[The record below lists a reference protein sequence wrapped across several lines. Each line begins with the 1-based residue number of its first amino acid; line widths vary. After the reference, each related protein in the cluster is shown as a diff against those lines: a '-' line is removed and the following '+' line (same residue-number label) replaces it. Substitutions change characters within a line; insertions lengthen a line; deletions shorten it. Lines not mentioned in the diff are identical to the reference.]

1 MKIKNWRKSL
11 LPKNSLIKDVIY
23 NLNRSKLKI
32 SLIQENQKLIGI
44 ITDGDIRRGLLKNLS
59 LNDNVSKIIKK
70 KPITIQD
77 KFSDN
82 KIIDLL
88 NQKSV
93 DIVPIINSKKKI
105 KGLYAK
111 DFTNKHDK
119 FPKTAV
125 VIMAGGFG
133 KRLMPITKK
142 IPKPLI
148 EIKNVPIIEKILL
161 SFINEGFKNFFI
173 VGHYKIE
180 MIINHLKKFNTQIN
194 IKFIKEKKPL
204 GTAGGLFFLKNH
216 KYDNFIISNS
226 DVITSMNY
234 SDFLKFHKKNK
245 SNITIAGKKESFE
258 IPFGVLK
265 KSNDNL
271 KDINEKPSLDLI
283 INAGIYILD
292 KKIINKLNKPRYLKM
307 TDFIKKI
314 SDKKIIKKIF
324 ILHENWIDI
333 GSKKDLQKAKT
344 NVKF

>member
-1 MKIKNWRKSL
+1 MKIKNWKKSI

-23 NLNRSKLKI
+23 NLNKTKLKI
-32 SLIQENQKLIGI
+32 CMIQENQKLIGI

-59 LNDNVSKIIKK
+59 LNDNVLKIIKK
-70 KPITIQD
+70 KPIIIQE
-77 KFSDN
+77 KFSAN
-82 KIIDLL
+82 KINNLL
-88 NQKSV
+88 NQKGV
-93 DIVPIINSKKKI
+93 DIVPIVNSKKEI
-105 KGLYAK
+105 KGLYANN
-111 DFTNKHDK
+111 FTNKYNE

-173 VGHYKIE
+173 IGHYKIE
-180 MIINHLKKFNTQIN
+180 MIMNYLEKFNSQIN

-204 GTAGGLFFLKNH
+204 GTAGGLYYLK
-216 KYDNFIISNS
+216 KQDYDDFIISNS

-234 SDFLKFHKKNK
+234 SNFLKFHKKNK
-245 SNITIAGKKESFE
+245 SNITIAAKQENFE

-265 KSNDNL
+265 KSKDNL
-271 KDINEKPSLDLI
+271 IDINEKPSLNFI
-283 INAGIYILD
+283 VNAGIYILD
-292 KKIINKLNKPRYLKM
+292 KKIIIKLLKPKYLKM

-314 SDKKIIKKIF
+314 TNKKIKKKIF

-333 GSKKDLQKAKT
+333 GSKKDLKKART